1 MNGLLPPYENFVVND
16 GSHWKPLNIEELKK
30 EQPDIYPKETISFV
44 KRWIGEVGLSN
55 LEPFDDSKMW
65 TVKRIVE
72 SIFENLYLE
81 WSNRA
86 CIRISRERVL
96 KVVEGALHK

>member
-1 MNGLLPPYENFVVND
+1 M
-16 GSHWKPLNIEELKK
+16 
-30 EQPDIYPKETISFV
+30 
-44 KRWIGEVGLSN
+44 GLSN